1 MKKMNLAL
9 AAALLISMAA
19 CTNSPK
25 KEAATTE
32 PATTAAVATATD
44 TTTTL
49 VMTGTFEGI
58 LPAASSEG
66 IRTSLTVNADSTY
79 SYKQEYIGEKDANFE
94 TSGVY
99 HLIGKDLIELV
110 TPSSGEKTYYK
121 RVETGY
127 MLSDSLG
134 TVNQGELAEHYIL
147 KLRLIFSFDIETREE
162 VLQAFSLLFFEDYTS
177 QPSTSR
183 WNLFHFN
190 HS

>member
-25 KEAATTE
+25 KEAATTD

-49 VMTGTFEGI
+49 VMTGTFEGT

-99 HLIGKDLIELV
+99 HSIGKDLIELV
-110 TPSSGEKTYYK
+110 TPSSREKTYYK

-134 TVNQGELAEHYIL
+134 TVNQGELAKHYIL
-147 KLRLIFSFDIETREE
+147 KLR
-162 VLQAFSLLFFEDYTS
+162 
-177 QPSTSR
+177 
-183 WNLFHFN
+183 
-190 HS
+190 

>member
-1 MKKMNLAL
+1 
-9 AAALLISMAA
+9 
-19 CTNSPK
+19 
-25 KEAATTE
+25 
-32 PATTAAVATATD
+32 
-44 TTTTL
+44 
-49 VMTGTFEGI
+49 MTGTFEGT

-110 TPSSGEKTYYK
+110 TPSSREKTYYK

-134 TVNQGELAEHYIL
+134 TVNQGELAKHYIL
-147 KLRLIFSFDIETREE
+147 KLR
-162 VLQAFSLLFFEDYTS
+162 
-177 QPSTSR
+177 
-183 WNLFHFN
+183 
-190 HS
+190 

>member
-1 MKKMNLAL
+1 MKKTNLAL
-9 AAALLISMAA
+9 AAALLISMTA

-25 KEAATTE
+25 KEAATTDQ
-32 PATTAAVATATD
+32 ATTAAGATATD
-44 TTTTL
+44 TTTL
-49 VMTGTFEGI
+49 VMTGTFEGT

-94 TSGVY
+94 TNGIY
-99 HLIGKDLIELV
+99 HLIGKDLIQLV

-147 KLRLIFSFDIETREE
+147 KLR
-162 VLQAFSLLFFEDYTS
+162 
-177 QPSTSR
+177 
-183 WNLFHFN
+183 
-190 HS
+190 

>member
-25 KEAATTE
+25 KEAATTDPE
-32 PATTAAVATATD
+32 TTAAVATATD

-49 VMTGTFEGI
+49 VMTGTFEGT

-147 KLRLIFSFDIETREE
+147 NLR
-162 VLQAFSLLFFEDYTS
+162 
-177 QPSTSR
+177 
-183 WNLFHFN
+183 
-190 HS
+190 

>member
-1 MKKMNLAL
+1 MKKMNLTL

-25 KEAATTE
+25 KEAATTD

-49 VMTGTFEGI
+49 VMIGTFEGT

-94 TSGVY
+94 TNGVY
-99 HLIGKDLIELV
+99 HLIGKDLIQLV

-121 RVETGY
+121 RVKTGY

-147 KLRLIFSFDIETREE
+147 KLR
-162 VLQAFSLLFFEDYTS
+162 
-177 QPSTSR
+177 
-183 WNLFHFN
+183 
-190 HS
+190 

>member
-1 MKKMNLAL
+1 MKKTNLTL

-25 KEAATTE
+25 KEAATTDQ
-32 PATTAAVATATD
+32 ATTAAGATATD
-44 TTTTL
+44 T
-49 VMTGTFEGI
+49 
-58 LPAASSEG
+58 AASSEG

-94 TSGVY
+94 TNGVY
-99 HLIGKDLIELV
+99 HLIGKDLIQLV

-121 RVETGY
+121 RVKTGY

-147 KLRLIFSFDIETREE
+147 KLR
-162 VLQAFSLLFFEDYTS
+162 
-177 QPSTSR
+177 
-183 WNLFHFN
+183 
-190 HS
+190 

>member
-1 MKKMNLAL
+1 MKMKNLSL

-32 PATTAAVATATD
+32 PATTAAVAIATD
-44 TTTTL
+44 TKTTF
-49 VMTGTFEGI
+49 VMTGTFEGT

-94 TSGVY
+94 TNGVY
-99 HLIGKDLIELV
+99 HLIGKDLIQLV

-147 KLRLIFSFDIETREE
+147 KQR
-162 VLQAFSLLFFEDYTS
+162 
-177 QPSTSR
+177 
-183 WNLFHFN
+183 
-190 HS
+190 